1 MDYRPWH
8 DNYDYNVPTSLRYP
22 HILVH
27 DILQIPANA
36 WPDKPAIIFEGRT
49 LTFWEVREMVLR
61 MANALQALGIQKGD
75 RVGLHL
81 PTCPQYI
88 IAYHAALSLG
98 AIVVN
103 LNPAYTAAELIG
115 LAQQTTI
122 TTLIT
127 IDTALDNI
135 RQLCKEFT
143 IPRVIV
149 ADINDFS
156 AHDRVVK
163 QAALDK
169 GWLCFSE
176 ILDNSSNKQR
186 ISVEI
191 SVEDPAVIQFT
202 GGTTGL
208 PKGAVLTH
216 ANVMAAIIQLTAW
229 YRPRVELT
237 PREKLSTLIVLPLYH
252 VYGNLITN
260 WAMFNCA
267 TQILVP
273 KFEADP
279 FMDLMGSFDEITYF
293 PTVPTMLNAV
303 VNHPKAEELKISK
316 ILGFVN
322 AGGAPCP
329 VELIEQVRD
338 LGIFLTEGWA
348 MSETSSSG
356 IGNPVMGLKKAG
368 SIGVPWIDTDVKLVD
383 LENGL
388 DEVAQGEPGEIII
401 RGPQIMKGYWNNPE
415 ETANQLRDG
424 WLFTGDIA
432 VMDEDGYFFIV
443 DRKKDMIIAGGFNIY
458 PREIDEVLHR
468 HPQVEMAVS
477 IGIPDDYRGETV
489 KAYVILKEG
498 EEASAEDIIAF
509 CKKSLTSYKVP
520 KLIEFRD
527 ALPQSSVGKILRK
540 TLRDEEL
547 EKVK

>member
-22 HILVH
+22 RILVH

-61 MANALQALGIQKGD
+61 MANALQEIGIQKGD

-135 RQLCKEFT
+135 RLLCKEFP

-176 ILDNSSNKQR
+176 ILDSSSNKQR

-208 PKGAVLTH
+208 PKGAILTH

-279 FMDLMGSFDEITYF
+279 FMDLIGSFDEITYF

-401 RGPQIMKGYWNNPE
+401 RGPQIMIGYWNNPE

-424 WLFTGDIA
+424 WLSTGDIA

-527 ALPQSSVGKILRK
+527 ALPQSAVGKILRK